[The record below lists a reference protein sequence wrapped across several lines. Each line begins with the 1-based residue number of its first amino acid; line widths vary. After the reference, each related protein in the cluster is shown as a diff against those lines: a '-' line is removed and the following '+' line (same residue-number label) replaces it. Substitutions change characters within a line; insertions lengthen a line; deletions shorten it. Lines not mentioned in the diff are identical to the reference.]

1 MNQQFALDGQ
11 EAATENE
18 QPEEEVNQESEIS
31 TQEEQEEDQSEEQ
44 ASTME
49 DLLEDDGLGLDM
61 PRQGDIRKGTVARV
75 SDTEILVSIGTKSEG
90 VIPAREVDQI
100 DPEYREELEIGNE
113 ITVYVV
119 NPEDQSGNVVLSF
132 VRALEEKDWLYAESL
147 LASGETYGPDRPGRA
162 AAGVRAGIT
171 GEFIAADRFK
181 RQYTRTALG

>member
-18 QPEEEVNQESEIS
+18 QPEEEVNQVSEI
-31 TQEEQEEDQSEEQ
+31 TNQEEQAEEQSEDLAEEQ
-44 ASTME
+44 ESTME

-132 VRALEEKDWLYAESL
+132 VRALEEKGGWGGDE
-147 LASGETYGPDRPGRA
+147 E
-162 AAGVRAGIT
+162 
-171 GEFIAADRFK
+171 E
-181 RQYTRTALG
+181 